1 MNIALELRKRIE
13 GFNSGLVIKYSDLED
28 ITDNILAL
36 SKALSRMVK
45 DNKLEKIEKGVFYK
59 PKNSKFGKISPNINE
74 IIKKELE
81 KDGQI
86 TGYVTGVNLY
96 NKLGLT
102 TQISNVIEIAINKRK
117 LSKEIMGNKIKF
129 IQVYSEITNENIPLL
144 QILDTIKNIKKIP
157 DSNLNENYKILKYK
171 INQLNRTEQENIRDL
186 ALDYSPFTRAVLGII
201 LEEVSQIDLSKL
213 EKSLNSF
220 TKFNLDIN
228 AIKNKKRWNI
238 N

>member
-1 MNIALELRKRIE
+1 
-13 GFNSGLVIKYSDLED
+13 
-28 ITDNILAL
+28 
-36 SKALSRMVK
+36 
-45 DNKLEKIEKGVFYK
+45 
-59 PKNSKFGKISPNINE
+59 
-74 IIKKELE
+74 LE

>member
-1 MNIALELRKRIE
+1 MNIALEVRNRIDS
-13 GFNSGLVIKYSDLED
+13 FDSGLVIKYSDLTD
-28 ITDNILAL
+28 ITDNVLAL

-45 DNKLEKIEKGVFYK
+45 ANKLEKIEKGVFYK

-81 KDGQI
+81 KNGQI

-102 TQISNVIEIAINKRK
+102 TQISNVIEIATNKRK
-117 LSKEIMGNKIKF
+117 VSKEIMGNKVKF
-129 IQVYSEITNENIPLL
+129 IQVNSEITSENIPLL
-144 QILDTIKNIKKIP
+144 QILDTIKNLKKIP
-157 DSNLNENYKILKYK
+157 DSNLDENYKILKYK
-171 INQLNRTEQENIRDL
+171 INELSMNNKERIRDL
-186 ALDYSPFTRAVLGII
+186 VLNYSPFTRALLGTI
-201 LEEVSQIDLSKL
+201 LEEISSIDLSKL

-220 TKFNLDIN
+220 TTFDLDIEIN
-228 AIKNKKRWNI
+228 NKKRWNI